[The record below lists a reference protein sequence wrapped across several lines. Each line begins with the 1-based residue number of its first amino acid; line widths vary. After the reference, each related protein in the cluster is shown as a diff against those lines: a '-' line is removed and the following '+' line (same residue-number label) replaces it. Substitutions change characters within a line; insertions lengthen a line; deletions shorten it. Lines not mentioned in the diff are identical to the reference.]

1 MIFDYITEFAGYL
14 NDRGYAVTQNK
25 ISRFL
30 SLKNEETDFTRE
42 AEIIPL
48 MKLCFCRNK
57 EEADSFSDY
66 FYQYIKDYKG
76 SYAREKQRIRKEHQE
91 QMEYSKSQKEKTQK
105 EITGVRQEIEEKR
118 KAVLEE
124 KEMLHIPKTQKNYL
138 KKQEVKFKQYFT
150 KQEKNLLLSLS
161 KDKQNF
167 LRTSRKLFSPFEKN
181 CRKKQKKR
189 YYPEKW
195 MLLKSTRIYLRY
207 WKKQRY
213 RSYTTKNISKIRL
226 HGKQKN

>member
-66 FYQYIKDYKG
+66 FCQYIKDYKG

-124 KEMLHIPKTQKNYL
+124 KEMLHIPNTQKNYL
-138 KKQEVKFKQYFT
+138 KKQEVKF
-150 KQEKNLLLSLS
+150 
-161 KDKQNF
+161 
-167 LRTSRKLFSPFEKN
+167 
-181 CRKKQKKR
+181 
-189 YYPEKW
+189 
-195 MLLKSTRIYLRY
+195 
-207 WKKQRY
+207 
-213 RSYTTKNISKIRL
+213 
-226 HGKQKN
+226 

>member
-66 FYQYIKDYKG
+66 FYQYIKDTKRDYRCQTG
-76 SYAREKQRIRKEHQE
+76 NRREKESSLRREGNASYPQNT
-91 QMEYSKSQKEKTQK
+91 EKLPK
-105 EITGVRQEIEEKR
+105 KTG
-118 KAVLEE
+118 
-124 KEMLHIPKTQKNYL
+124 
-138 KKQEVKFKQYFT
+138 
-150 KQEKNLLLSLS
+150 S
-161 KDKQNF
+161 
-167 LRTSRKLFSPFEKN
+167 
-181 CRKKQKKR
+181 
-189 YYPEKW
+189 
-195 MLLKSTRIYLRY
+195 
-207 WKKQRY
+207 
-213 RSYTTKNISKIRL
+213 
-226 HGKQKN
+226 

>member
-105 EITGVRQEIEEKR
+105 EVADLLGISQSYISRLEKKIMQR
-118 KAVLEE
+118 LK
-124 KEMLHIPKTQKNYL
+124 KEMLKY
-138 KKQEVKFKQYFT
+138 
-150 KQEKNLLLSLS
+150 S
-161 KDKQNF
+161 
-167 LRTSRKLFSPFEKN
+167 
-181 CRKKQKKR
+181 
-189 YYPEKW
+189 
-195 MLLKSTRIYLRY
+195 
-207 WKKQRY
+207 
-213 RSYTTKNISKIRL
+213 
-226 HGKQKN
+226 

>member
-66 FYQYIKDYKG
+66 FCQYIKDYKG
-76 SYAREKQRIRKEHQE
+76 SYAREKQRIRKEHQKRLPV
-91 QMEYSKSQKEKTQK
+91 SDRKS
-105 EITGVRQEIEEKR
+105 KR
-118 KAVLEE
+118 K
-124 KEMLHIPKTQKNYL
+124 
-138 KKQEVKFKQYFT
+138 
-150 KQEKNLLLSLS
+150 
-161 KDKQNF
+161 
-167 LRTSRKLFSPFEKN
+167 
-181 CRKKQKKR
+181 
-189 YYPEKW
+189 
-195 MLLKSTRIYLRY
+195 
-207 WKKQRY
+207 
-213 RSYTTKNISKIRL
+213 
-226 HGKQKN
+226 GKQS

>member
-105 EITGVRQEIEEKR
+105 EVADLLGISQSYISRLEKKIMQR
-118 KAVLEE
+118 
-124 KEMLHIPKTQKNYL
+124 L
-138 KKQEVKFKQYFT
+138 KRELVKF
-150 KQEKNLLLSLS
+150 E
-161 KDKQNF
+161 
-167 LRTSRKLFSPFEKN
+167 
-181 CRKKQKKR
+181 
-189 YYPEKW
+189 
-195 MLLKSTRIYLRY
+195 
-207 WKKQRY
+207 
-213 RSYTTKNISKIRL
+213 
-226 HGKQKN
+226 

>member
-76 SYAREKQRIRKEHQE
+76 SYAREKQRIRKEQI
-91 QMEYSKSQKEKTQK
+91 EYSKSQKEKIQK

-161 KDKQNF
+161 KDQAELSEDSKKTFQS
-167 LRTSRKLFSPFEKN
+167 LRKKTAGKSRKSVIIRKN
-181 CRKKQKKR
+181 GCF
-189 YYPEKW
+189 
-195 MLLKSTRIYLRY
+195 
-207 WKKQRY
+207 
-213 RSYTTKNISKIRL
+213 
-226 HGKQKN
+226 

>member
-66 FYQYIKDYKG
+66 FCQYIKDYKG

-91 QMEYSKSQKEKTQK
+91 QIEYSKSK
-105 EITGVRQEIEEKR
+105 
-118 KAVLEE
+118 
-124 KEMLHIPKTQKNYL
+124 
-138 KKQEVKFKQYFT
+138 
-150 KQEKNLLLSLS
+150 
-161 KDKQNF
+161 
-167 LRTSRKLFSPFEKN
+167 
-181 CRKKQKKR
+181 KKR
-189 YYPEKW
+189 YKKRLPVSDR
-195 MLLKSTRIYLRY
+195 KSKR
-207 WKKQRY
+207 K
-213 RSYTTKNISKIRL
+213 
-226 HGKQKN
+226 GKQY

>member
-91 QMEYSKSQKEKTQK
+91 QMEYSKSQKEKTQ
-105 EITGVRQEIEEKR
+105 
-118 KAVLEE
+118 
-124 KEMLHIPKTQKNYL
+124 
-138 KKQEVKFKQYFT
+138 
-150 KQEKNLLLSLS
+150 S
-161 KDKQNF
+161 
-167 LRTSRKLFSPFEKN
+167 
-181 CRKKQKKR
+181 
-189 YYPEKW
+189 
-195 MLLKSTRIYLRY
+195 
-207 WKKQRY
+207 
-213 RSYTTKNISKIRL
+213 
-226 HGKQKN
+226 

>member
-91 QMEYSKSQKEKTQK
+91 QMEYSKSQK
-105 EITGVRQEIEEKR
+105 KR
-118 KAVLEE
+118 HKKRLPVSDRNRRE
-124 KEMLHIPKTQKNYL
+124 KESSLRRKGNASYPQNTEKLPKKTG
-138 KKQEVKFKQYFT
+138 
-150 KQEKNLLLSLS
+150 S
-161 KDKQNF
+161 
-167 LRTSRKLFSPFEKN
+167 
-181 CRKKQKKR
+181 
-189 YYPEKW
+189 
-195 MLLKSTRIYLRY
+195 
-207 WKKQRY
+207 
-213 RSYTTKNISKIRL
+213 
-226 HGKQKN
+226 